1 MKKLT
6 IDDIDLKGKRALV
19 RVDFNVPIKDGR
31 VTNDNRLRAALPTI
45 QKLRDNG
52 ARIVLMSHLGR
63 PKGEVLEEARL
74 GPVAEALGSLL
85 RTTVQYIPET
95 IGPAVEEKAAALKPG
110 EILLIENL
118 RFNKGETKNDADF
131 ARSLSRLGEIY
142 VNDAFGVVHRA
153 HASVARV
160 TEFLQPAVAGYLLGQ
175 EMQSLGR
182 VLENPERPLMAVIG
196 GAKVSTKITVIESL
210 LDRVDRLL
218 LGGGM
223 IFTFY
228 KSLGLETGKSLVET
242 EFIDLAA
249 RLVQKG
255 GEKLILPTD
264 VLVSTEFD
272 FKARKVGNL
281 SAVGFRDIPADC
293 FGLDIGP
300 QTAAAYARVLED
312 ARSIV
317 WNGPMGVFEI
327 TETARGTT
335 RIAEALAFASTNGAL
350 TIVGGGESVTAL
362 EASGLADKITH
373 VSTGGGATLEFLEG
387 KEMPGIAALTGR

>member
-6 IDDIDLKGKRALV
+6 IDDIDLTNKRALV
-19 RVDFNVPIKDGR
+19 RVDFNVSLKEGR
-31 VTNDNRLRAALPTI
+31 VTNDKRLRAALPTI
-45 QKLRDNG
+45 QKLQGSG

-63 PKGEVLEEARL
+63 PKGEVLEEARM
-74 GPVAEALGSLL
+74 GPVAQALGKLL
-85 RTTVQYIPET
+85 NTTVHYVPET
-95 IGPAVEEKAAALKPG
+95 VGPMVEEKAAALKPG

-118 RFNKGETKNDADF
+118 RFHKGETKNDAEF
-131 ARSLSRLGEIY
+131 AQALARLGEVYI
-142 VNDAFGVVHRA
+142 NDAFGVVHRA
-153 HASVARV
+153 HASVAKI
-160 TEFLQPAVAGYLLGQ
+160 TEFVQPAVAGYLLKQ
-175 EMQSLGR
+175 EMESLGR

-228 KSLGLETGKSLVET
+228 KAMGLETGQSLVET
-242 EFIDLAA
+242 EFCELAV
-249 RLVQKG
+249 RLMQKG
-255 GEKLILPTD
+255 GEKLVLPAD
-264 VLVSTEFD
+264 VLVSPEFD
-272 FKARKVGNL
+272 FKARKVGQL
-281 SAVGFRDIPADC
+281 STVGFKEIPADC
-293 FGLDIGP
+293 YGLDIGP
-300 QTAAAYARVLED
+300 ETIAGYARILEE

-335 RIAEALAFASTNGAL
+335 RIAEALAFASGNGAL

-362 EASGLADKITH
+362 EAAGLSEKITH

-387 KEMPGIAALTGR
+387 KEMPGIAALTAR